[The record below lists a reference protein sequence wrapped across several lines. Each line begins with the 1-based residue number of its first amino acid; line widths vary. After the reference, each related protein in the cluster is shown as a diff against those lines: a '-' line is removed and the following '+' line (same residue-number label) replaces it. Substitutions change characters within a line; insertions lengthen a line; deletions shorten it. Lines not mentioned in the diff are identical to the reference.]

1 MQLQRKLRHPGRRS
15 AKIAAAAV
23 AAAAV
28 SLLVPQSAHADG
40 ANWAQYSGNCYG
52 WTTWNANYV
61 TGHVWDHA
69 NDQCSVTIFQYKSN
83 EASEWPD
90 STSSAY
96 ANATNTGNSTPT
108 WYHGAT
114 GSGIGLNDYVCV
126 KDETLNSPPA
136 CSPQYT

>member
-1 MQLQRKLRHPGRRS
+1 MPFIHARRS
-15 AKIAAAAV
+15 AKIALCTV

-28 SLLVPQSAHADG
+28 GVLLPQSAHADG

-69 NDQCSVTIFQYKSN
+69 NDRCSVTIFQYKSN
-83 EASEWPD
+83 ESPEWPD
-90 STSSAY
+90 SYSEAY
-96 ANATNTGNSTPT
+96 ATATNTGNNTPT

-114 GSGIGLNDYVCV
+114 SSGTALYDYVCV
-126 KDETLNSPPA
+126 QDETLDSPA
-136 CSPQYT
+136 VCSPIYT